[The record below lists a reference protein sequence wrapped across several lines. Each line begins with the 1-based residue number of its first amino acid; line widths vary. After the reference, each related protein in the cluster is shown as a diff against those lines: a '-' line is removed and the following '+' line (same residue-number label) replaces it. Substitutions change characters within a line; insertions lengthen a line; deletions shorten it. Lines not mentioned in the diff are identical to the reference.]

1 MNLTLSLALFLA
13 SQQPAAPSKEQR
25 IIADVIRLTNI
36 QRTQAGQ
43 PELKSQPDLAKA
55 AAYLAADLA
64 KRQVLEHR
72 DGEGRRLQARV
83 ESAGYTTWTTI
94 AENIAYG
101 QQTADEVV
109 KAWMKSPGHKENLL
123 GSTYTEIGVGLAY
136 SSNRTPYWVQIFGS
150 RTSGNLAASL
160 VRTSRSKRR
169 QGCGE
174 RAGAAHPRRT

>member
-13 SQQPAAPSKEQR
+13 SQQPSSAVSKEQR
-25 IIADVIRLTNI
+25 MTAEVIRLTNI
-36 QRTQAGQ
+36 QRGQAGQ
-43 PELKSQPDLAKA
+43 PPVRSQPDLARA

-72 DGEGRRLQARV
+72 DGEGQRLQARV

-150 RTSGNLAASL
+150 R
-160 VRTSRSKRR
+160 
-169 QGCGE
+169 
-174 RAGAAHPRRT
+174 